1 MTSFIPDNGI
11 MIGII
16 EKGMACKYGQM
27 DPNLKDFSKMIV
39 LRVLADLFILM
50 EMFILVN
57 G

>member
-1 MTSFIPDNGI
+1 